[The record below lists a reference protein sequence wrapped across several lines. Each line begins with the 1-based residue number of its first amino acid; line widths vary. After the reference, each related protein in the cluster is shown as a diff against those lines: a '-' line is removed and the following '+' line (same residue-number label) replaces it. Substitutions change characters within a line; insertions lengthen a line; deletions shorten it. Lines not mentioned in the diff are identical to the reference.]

1 MSPYYPRPSLA
12 LRLACALL
20 ASSMAAASE
29 GGAALR
35 GSAYSSLCEDE
46 LAMRI
51 SLAGSS
57 SYLGLGLEAKGE
69 DRGLAACFSVESA
82 DEADTGIVAGPG
94 SVSGIT
100 RVLVD
105 PTSPTSLSQGPLV
118 ELDKSLESRTSIL
131 GLRAG
136 PVSLFALAKGKGVA
150 RDLEA
155 AAAGLSYGI
164 SAPGGSVSAIAA
176 ASYGKAAASASGWRP
191 DPSVCP
197 ASNCIDRPCFS
208 AALVAERHDDRAASL
223 LALAAS
229 HGRLAGPG
237 IAFRLESREILGP
250 VRLRLAA
257 GAAGSSFRELVGP
270 RQERLLDASA
280 EARIAMRRASSLT
293 ASLET
298 QAKGESLLYAPLW
311 GRKGGLS
318 LVLPTGGGAGS
329 YVETRFEAD
338 SPSEGTSCGSWSMAL
353 VRKTDERPASS
364 SATLGGSLR
373 WDSVLS
379 GVNLSLKTELAGKD
393 GLPALGLDLSLDL
406 FDRGRLE
413 SPVLATGAL
422 RVEFP
427 FGREASLALDVALPE
442 KGVILAPSC
451 AEVHAAR
458 PVFCIRYRASVSG
471 ILPSIRSRPRSRIS
485 VFPKASSIA
494 QRAAS

>member
-1 MSPYYPRPSLA
+1 
-12 LRLACALL
+12 
-20 ASSMAAASE
+20 MAAASE
-29 GGAALR
+29 GGAVLR
-35 GSAYSSLCEDE
+35 GSAYSSICEDE

-51 SLAGSS
+51 SLAGAS

-69 DRGLAACFSVESA
+69 DRGLAGCFSLVSA
-82 DEADTGIVAGPG
+82 EEGDIGIAAGSG

-131 GLRAG
+131 GLGAG
-136 PVSLFALAKGKGVA
+136 PVSLFALAEGKGVE
-150 RDLEA
+150 RKLET
-155 AAAGLSYGI
+155 AAAGLSYRF
-164 SAPGGSVSAIAA
+164 SAPGGSVSAITA

-191 DPSVCP
+191 DPSACP
-197 ASNCIDRPCFS
+197 ASNVVDQPCFS
-208 AALVAERHDDRAASL
+208 AALVAERHGDRAATL

-229 HGRLAGPG
+229 YGRLAGPG

-257 GAAGSSFRELVGP
+257 GAAGPSFRELVGP

-311 GRKGGLS
+311 GRKGGLA
-318 LVLPTGGGAGS
+318 LILPTGGGAGS

-338 SPSEGTSCGSWSMAL
+338 RPSEGTSCGSWSMAL

-373 WDSVLS
+373 WDSVLE
-379 GVNLSLKTELAGKD
+379 GVNLCLKTELAGKD
-393 GLPALGLDLSLDL
+393 GLPVLGLDLSLDL
-406 FDRGRLE
+406 FDRGKLE
-413 SPVLATGAL
+413 SPVVATGGA

-427 FGREASLALDVALPE
+427 FGRGASLALYASLPDE
-442 KGVILAPSC
+442 GRILAPLL
-451 AEVHAAR
+451 EEAR
-458 PVFCIRYRASVSG
+458 NLPLVFRIRYRASISEAAHFAKRR
-471 ILPSIRSRPRSRIS
+471 LRSRSS
-485 VFPKASSIA
+485 ALPKASSIA